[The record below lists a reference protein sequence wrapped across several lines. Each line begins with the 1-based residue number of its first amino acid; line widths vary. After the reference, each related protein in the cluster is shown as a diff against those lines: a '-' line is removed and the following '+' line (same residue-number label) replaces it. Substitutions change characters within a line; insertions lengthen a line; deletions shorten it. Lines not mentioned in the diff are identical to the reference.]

1 MRKKIFNVLKYIFF
15 LAIGVVLFWWLYKD
29 EPIKEYIKA
38 FNNLNYFWI
47 AASIIF
53 GILSQ
58 VSRAIRWNMLI
69 KPLGYKPKF
78 YNSFLSVY
86 ILYLVNLIIP
96 RAGEIF
102 RCSVMS
108 RYEKIPFAKLVGTV
122 FIERMADFIFLMIL
136 AVFIIL
142 SQLGVF
148 IGFFNTHPEMKEK
161 LFSIL
166 SWRNLIIVILAF
178 GLAFLGFVI
187 FRRYFRQKKEEN
199 SSFVSKLRSLK
210 YNFIEGIKSIS
221 KLENKWLF
229 MGHTAFIFLM
239 WLFMLYVVFLAFKPT
254 SHLSLETGMITFLM
268 GGLAMLAPVQGGIG
282 AWHFMVIET
291 LVIYG
296 VAQPEGKIFALIAH
310 ASTNLIY
317 LVFGTIAL
325 ILIPLVNSRQGVR
338 DKGLVMQEQRTKSK
352 EPRANLPAM

>member
-1 MRKKIFNVLKYIFF
+1 MRKKIFNIAKYIFF
-15 LAIGVVLFWWLYKD
+15 LGVGVLLFWWLYKD

-38 FNNLNYFWI
+38 FRDLNYFWI
-47 AASIIF
+47 AASVVF

-58 VSRAIRWNMLI
+58 ISRAIRWNMLI
-69 KPLGYKPKF
+69 RPLGYHPKF

-96 RAGEIF
+96 RAGEVF

-122 FIERMADFIFLMIL
+122 FIERMADVIALMVL
-136 AVFIIL
+136 AFFIIL

-148 IGFFNTHPEMKEK
+148 IGFFNTHPEMKVK
-161 LFSIL
+161 LFSIF
-166 SWRNLIIVILAF
+166 SWRNFLILLAVIALTY
-178 GLAFLGFVI
+178 LIFVF
-187 FRRYFRQKKEEN
+187 FRRYFRHKKREN
-199 SSFVSKLRSLK
+199 SSLVTKLRSLK
-210 YNFIEGIKSIS
+210 YNFIEGIKSIG

-229 MGHTAFIFLM
+229 VGHTAFIFLM
-239 WLFMLYVVFLAFKPT
+239 WLFMLYVVFLAYKPT
-254 SHLSLETGMITFLM
+254 AHLTLQTGMITFLM
-268 GGLAMLAPVQGGIG
+268 GGIAMLAPVQGGIG

-296 VAQPEGKIFALIAH
+296 IARPEGKVFALIAH

-317 LVFGTIAL
+317 LIFGSIAMVL
-325 ILIPLVNSRQGVR
+325 MPLLNSGKGQGTR
-338 DKGLVMQEQRTKSK
+338 DKGRGTG
-352 EPRANLPAM
+352 RG

>member
-1 MRKKIFNVLKYIFF
+1 MNSDIFAIFAGNYRVFKILVSMRKRIINIFKYLFF
-15 LAIGVVLFWWLYKD
+15 LAIGVFLFWWLYKD
-29 EPIKEYIKA
+29 EPIRDYIHA
-38 FNNLNYFWI
+38 FKNLNYFWI

-69 KPLGYKPKF
+69 RPLGYNPRF

-86 ILYLVNLIIP
+86 ILYFVNLIIP
-96 RAGEIF
+96 RAGEVF
-102 RCSVMS
+102 RCTVMS

-122 FIERMADFIFLMIL
+122 FIERLADLITLMIL
-136 AVFIIL
+136 AVFILL
-142 SQLGVF
+142 SQLSVF
-148 IGFFNTHPEMKEK
+148 IGFFNTHPEMKAK
-161 LFSIL
+161 LSSVFSLQHLLIL
-166 SWRNLIIVILAF
+166 VALL
-178 GLAFLGFVI
+178 GLAFLGFI
-187 FRRYFRQKKEEN
+187 FFRRFFRKKKHDQ
-199 SSFVSKLRSLK
+199 SSLMSKLRSLK
-210 YNFIEGIKSIS
+210 YNFLEGIKSIG

-229 MGHTAFIFLM
+229 IGHTAFIFLM

-296 VAQPEGKIFALIAH
+296 IPQPEGKVFALLAH

-317 LVFGTIAL
+317 LLLGSIAMVL
-325 ILIPLVNSRQGVR
+325 MPILNSGM
-338 DKGLVMQEQRTKSK
+338 KK
-352 EPRANLPAM
+352 E

>member
-1 MRKKIFNVLKYIFF
+1 MKKKIFNVIKYIFF
-15 LAIGVVLFWWLYKD
+15 LAIGVFLFWWLYKD
-29 EPIKEYIKA
+29 QPVKEYARA
-38 FNNLNYFWI
+38 FKDLNYFWI
-47 AASIIF
+47 AASIVF
-53 GILSQ
+53 GMLSQ

-69 KPLGYKPKF
+69 RPLGYKPKF

-86 ILYLVNLIIP
+86 ILYLINLIIP

-122 FIERMADFIFLMIL
+122 FIERMADFITLITL
-136 AVFIIL
+136 AFFIIL

-148 IGFFNTHPEMKEK
+148 IGFFNTHPEMKDR

-166 SWRNLIIVILAF
+166 SWKYLFIVAGAIVLIYFIFFFFRKYIRHRKREGSSLA
-178 GLAFLGFVI
+178 A
-187 FRRYFRQKKEEN
+187 
-199 SSFVSKLRSLK
+199 KLRALK
-210 YNFIEGIKSIS
+210 YNFIEGIKSIG

-229 MGHTAFIFLM
+229 IGHTLAIFVM
-239 WLFMLYVVFLAFKPT
+239 WLFMLYVVFLAYKPT
-254 SHLSLETGMITFLM
+254 SHLTIETGMITFLM

-296 VAQPEGKIFALIAH
+296 IARPEGKVFALIAH

-317 LVFGTIAL
+317 LVFGSIAMVL
-325 ILIPLVNSRQGVR
+325 MPLLNSGRKGQGTR
-338 DKGLVMQEQRTKSK
+338 NEGQEEGKQ
-352 EPRANLPAM
+352 

>member
-1 MRKKIFNVLKYIFF
+1 MRRKIINVFKYIFF
-15 LAIGVVLFWWLYKD
+15 LAIGVLLFWWLYKD
-29 EPIKEYIKA
+29 EPIKEYIQA
-38 FNNLNYFWI
+38 FKNLNYFWI
-47 AASIIF
+47 AASVIF

-69 KPLGYKPKF
+69 KPLGYNPKLF
-78 YNSFLSVY
+78 NSILSVY
-86 ILYLVNLIIP
+86 ILYLVNLILP

-122 FIERMADFIFLMIL
+122 FIERMADFITLMML
-136 AVFIIL
+136 AIVIIL

-166 SWRNLIIVILAF
+166 SWRNFIIVLVAI
-178 GLAFLGFVI
+178 GLIYIGFVI
-187 FRRYFRQKKEEN
+187 FRRYFRKKKNEN
-199 SSFVSKLRSLK
+199 SSIVSKLRSLK
-210 YNFIEGIKSIS
+210 HNFFEGIKSIS
-221 KLENKWLF
+221 KLENKWF
-229 MGHTAFIFLM
+229 FIGHTVFIFAM
-239 WLFMLYVVFLAFKPT
+239 WLFMLYVVFLAFEPT

-296 VAQPEGKIFALIAH
+296 IARPEGKVFALIAH

-317 LVFGTIAL
+317 LIFGSVAM
-325 ILIPLVNSRQGVR
+325 ILMPLLNPR
-338 DKGLVMQEQRTKSK
+338 KGTKVDAKGNEGSSVTVSSS
-352 EPRANLPAM
+352 L